1 MELEFKRKQ
10 TSISGR
16 VILKNKDEQQ
26 NKIVVYLSREGI
38 KEKLELSGEYKFS
51 KIDIMKGSYV
61 LSIEDE
67 ENCYDK

>member
-1 MELEFKRKQ
+1 
-10 TSISGR
+10 
-16 VILKNKDEQQ
+16 
-26 NKIVVYLSREGI
+26 VYLSREGI

-67 ENCYDK
+67 ENCYNK